1 MIPDTQTLTP
11 PTGMTQPE
19 EVRSIRNN
27 IAWNLFLISAGS
39 VICAWAVNAIL
50 LPNHFLSGGM
60 TGLSLICHYLHPGIE
75 LGIYNFFLN
84 IPLYVLGW
92 YFLGRRFLLY
102 SIAGL
107 VIYSAAVIV
116 IKGTCPI
123 QDRILAALFAGIV
136 NGVGCGI
143 ILKSVGSAG
152 GTDILGIILMK
163 RFSIRLGTTVLAF
176 NATIMVASVFIFN
189 LESVLYTLIFMYVN
203 ARIVD
208 LMVTGLSQR
217 KAVMIISR
225 KWQELSRII
234 MKDINRGV
242 TMIPAFGGYSGQNEN
257 VLYTVVTF
265 RELSRLK
272 EHIRRVD
279 DSPFV
284 VVSDTMEVIGQ
295 RIGNQPHW

>member
-1 MIPDTQTLTP
+1 MISEAQAMAP
-11 PTGMTQPE
+11 GVRISRPE
-19 EVRSIRNN
+19 EAQDLKNN
-27 IAWNLFLISAGS
+27 VLWNLFLITTGS

-50 LPNHFLSGGM
+50 IPHHFLSGGM
-60 TGLSLICHYLHPGIE
+60 SGLALIFRYLHPSVE
-75 LGIYNFFLN
+75 LGVYYFFLN
-84 IPLYVLGW
+84 IPLYFLGW
-92 YFLGRRFLLY
+92 FFLGRRFLLY

-107 VIYSAAVIV
+107 VVYSGAVILV
-116 IKGTCPI
+116 KGVCPI

-136 NGVGCGI
+136 HGAGCGI

-152 GTDILGIILMK
+152 GTDILSIILMK
-163 RFSIRLGTTVLAF
+163 KFSIRLGTTVLAF
-176 NATIMVASVFIFN
+176 NAAILAASVFIFN

-217 KAVMIISR
+217 KAVLIISR
-225 KWQELSRII
+225 KWQELSDII
-234 MKDINRGV
+234 KRDINRGV
-242 TMIPAFGGYSGQNEN
+242 TLIPAIGGYTGQKEN

-284 VVSDTMEVIGQ
+284 VVSDTMEVMGQ